1 MNRVKRI
8 SAKDYYGDV
17 EVTVRVKNTRM
28 LDTKEVNQV
37 VTEMA
42 DGAMRLLN
50 EARYFKVP
58 LSKIRV
64 G

>member
-17 EVTVRVKNTRM
+17 EVTVRVRNTVGM
-28 LDTKEVNQV
+28 GKHEVDTV

-42 DGAMRLLN
+42 DGAMRLIN

-58 LSKIRV
+58 LSKIWV